1 MGAKPAAAEARRF
14 NEVASHWDRIFLRA
28 WIVGDRERMLYQ
40 EGQVRPCSTLPAL
53 QDALAECE
61 ETFRGGTVA

>member
-40 EGQVRPCSTLPAL
+40 KVQVSAMLDPASTAGR
-53 QDALAECE
+53 
-61 ETFRGGTVA
+61 FG